1 MKKTLEK
8 LTPFHWFLIKAGVL
22 YALWLFVYHTWG
34 LGEGGFDDSF
44 TAMTGQAA
52 SWAMGLFGYNTS
64 TQVEGLFAMLKID
77 GNNVIAIGNPC
88 NGLVI
93 MALYAG
99 FIIAYPGPIKTKSIF
114 IVAGILIIFIMN
126 LMRVVA
132 LTFNWMYYQS
142 SFEFN
147 HNYTF
152 TFLVYAVVFIM
163 WMVWANKFSS
173 LKLQPK
179 ES

>member
-1 MKKTLEK
+1 MKEQLKK
-8 LTPFHWFLIKAGVL
+8 LTPFHWFIIKAAAL
-22 YALWLFVYHTWG
+22 YVLWLFVYHTWG
-34 LGEGGFDDSF
+34 LVDGGFDDAF
-44 TAMTGQAA
+44 TAFTGEAA
-52 SWAMGLFGYNTS
+52 AWGMGLFGYDTS
-64 TQVEGLFAMLKID
+64 TAVEGLYAMLKID

-99 FIIAYPGPIKTKSIF
+99 FIIAYPGKLSFKVVF
-114 IVAGILIIFIMN
+114 IISGILIIFCLN
-126 LMRVVA
+126 LARVVA
-132 LTFNWMYYQS
+132 LTFNWMYFRS

-173 LKLQPK
+173 LKLQTSK
-179 ES
+179 